1 MKLPTVQLW
10 AKAAPNAETG
20 LTHKPQLSDLA
31 RTAVLDPTQT
41 AVLDPTQTKVLD
53 TGLVNIPGQNDV
65 HPVNR
70 VALKQHID
78 AQQLLDSLGLPLVC
92 GIVVDT
98 VLGGFF
104 PLEIPRH
111 HSGET
116 FRMGDSLGV

>member
-41 AVLDPTQTKVLD
+41 KVLDP
-53 TGLVNIPGQNDV
+53 GLVNIPGQNDV

-70 VALKQHID
+70 VALKQHIN

-104 PLEIPRH
+104 PLEIPPPP
-111 HSGET
+111 
-116 FRMGDSLGV
+116 LG